1 MMIWWGFTR
10 LSEPAA
16 KALRVT
22 YGRLNMLRVE
32 AVTTV
37 IPDCE
42 FGQKRAVG
50 VYTIEVVVQAS

>member
-1 MMIWWGFTR
+1 M
-10 LSEPAA
+10 
-16 KALRVT
+16 T

-42 FGQKRAVG
+42 FGKKRAVG